1 MEAVK
6 TCTCKNVSQ
15 YPWTHEDE
23 CALSKRKHVNWYK
36 LHGSQEIST
45 RLGYKNDER
54 FDNLEEQ
61 GSVCCQEVYDIA
73 WEAEKEMY
81 KLWKECGKINRN
93 PHISEFM
100 LIFEDKDIPHPF
112 FEHPKFRSIA
122 FNAKEK
128 IKNFYLEQL
137 GRYPDE
143 WEILAA
149 FNNCQIDP
157 NFHFDYSLQH
167 GTDEY
172 NKKNWE
178 ERCRKDAFDFVE
190 KVEIGKCVLCGKP
203 VFTYDEMETLDGAGE
218 IKMSFGYG
226 STRDLDSGKGYI
238 HDNCSF
244 ELDRK
249 IFKNCLN
256 WGDERRNISVLE
268 AEEVK

>member
-1 MEAVK
+1 ME
-6 TCTCKNVSQ
+6 TIIWLN
-15 YPWTHEDE
+15 
-23 CALSKRKHVNWYK
+23 
-36 LHGSQEIST
+36 LHGDQEISP
-45 RLGYKNDER
+45 RLGYKNDDR
-54 FDNLEEQ
+54 FDHRGEPSPDLTN
-61 GSVCCQEVYDIA
+61 VCCQQVYNIA

-81 KLWKECGKINRN
+81 KKWKEWDKANRN
-93 PHISEFM
+93 PHYWEFQAFYEKKK
-100 LIFEDKDIPHPF
+100 IEPPF
-112 FEHPKFRSIA
+112 LEHPEFFHIVDIA
-122 FNAKEK
+122 KKK
-128 IKNFYLEQL
+128 IHSFYLEHL
-137 GRYPDE
+137 NRYPDE

-178 ERCRKDAFDFVE
+178 ERYRKDAFDFVE

-249 IFKNCLN
+249 IFKKSLD
-256 WGDERRNISVLE
+256 WGDERRNIPVLE